1 MDRVTQVKVLPP
13 YTLEVTFDDGL
24 VRRVNVESVLWGEV
38 FEPLRDPAR
47 FAEVEIDSL
56 FGTVMWPN
64 GADLA
69 TEFLRTCAGE
79 DVRGPSAA

>member
-1 MDRVTQVKVLPP
+1 MDRVIAVKVLPP
-13 YTLEVTFDDGL
+13 YTLEVTFSDGL
-24 VRRVNVESVLWGEV
+24 VRRVDLEPVLWGEV
-38 FEPLRDPAR
+38 FEPLRDPER
-47 FAEVEIDSL
+47 FAEVGIDSL

-79 DVRGPSAA
+79 DIGDPTAA